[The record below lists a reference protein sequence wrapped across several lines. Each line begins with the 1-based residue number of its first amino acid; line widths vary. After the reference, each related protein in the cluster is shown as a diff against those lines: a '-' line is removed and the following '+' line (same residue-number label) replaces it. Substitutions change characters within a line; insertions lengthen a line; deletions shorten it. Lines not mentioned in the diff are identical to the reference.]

1 MDDDELVGEKVEE
14 ILLDLEDSKREEL
27 EKAISNEYGTDNFF
41 VKHSQESRVEKIK
54 EQLNKQQEIIEA
66 LKSDLEEKSREVK
79 KKNNEIARLN
89 NIDKLDELPSVEEHD
104 LDEIELADQK
114 MREKVA
120 NRVEFLAQK
129 IKEGDYLSEDT
140 VKTIDFYREQLVS
153 RCLKEEDFYGRS
165 NNL

>member
-1 MDDDELVGEKVEE
+1 MDDNELVGEKVEE
-14 ILLDLEDSKREEL
+14 ILLELEDSKREEL
-27 EKAISNEYGTDNFF
+27 EKAISSKHGTDNFF
-41 VKHSQESRVEKIK
+41 VKHSQESRVSKIK
-54 EQLNKQQEIIEA
+54 EQLNKQKGIIES
-66 LKSDLEEKSREVK
+66 LKDELAEKEKEVK

-89 NIDKLDELPSVEEHD
+89 NIDKLDELPNVEDHD
-104 LDEIELADQK
+104 LDEIELAEQK

-120 NRVEFLAQK
+120 NKVEFLAQK